1 MAVRDAKL
9 RRRSSLFVGRGI
21 AEPPAPDS
29 HEKASAS
36 MRPFKYAIRSTL
48 HRLGYD
54 LVKVGKAEATAS
66 GATVVSAGA
75 ASRRRGRYAPLAAE
89 LTQLRQELDLCR
101 LLRDIHRQDAVEI
114 EELYRAYLFNELPR
128 RAGRGRDLSDLIGT
142 TVSEAVYIVKYL
154 HDSLR
159 VPGDVCE
166 FGVAQGAT
174 SKLLAAEIMS
184 LSDRKLWL
192 FDSFE
197 GLPAPTKE
205 DRLIDDIF
213 KLGAMDKYQGM
224 MASPESQVLD
234 TLASIDFPRERVK
247 IKRGWVRDAI
257 KTADLPTQIAFAY
270 VDFDFYEPI
279 KDALEFIDRHM
290 PPGGQIVV
298 DDYGYFSEGAQLAVD
313 RFIASADK
321 RFIFNLPVSFAG
333 HFCMLSKVA

>member
-1 MAVRDAKL
+1 
-9 RRRSSLFVGRGI
+9 
-21 AEPPAPDS
+21 
-29 HEKASAS
+29 
-36 MRPFKYAIRSTL
+36 MRPFKYAILSAL

-54 LVKVGKAEATAS
+54 LVKVGKTDATAS
-66 GATVVSAGA
+66 GAPALSARTASPRGA
-75 ASRRRGRYAPLAAE
+75 RYVAPATE
-89 LTQLRQELDLCR
+89 LMQLRQELDLCR
-101 LLRDIHRQDAVEI
+101 ILRDIHRQDAVEI
-114 EELYRAYLFNELPR
+114 EELYRAYLFDQLPR

-142 TVSEAVYIVKYL
+142 TVSEAIYIVKYL
-154 HDSLR
+154 HDGLR
-159 VPGDVCE
+159 VSGDVCE

-197 GLPAPTKE
+197 GLPAPSKE

-213 KLGAMDKYQGM
+213 KLGTMDKYQGT

-234 TLASIDFPRERVK
+234 KLASIDFPRERVK
-247 IKRGWVRDAI
+247 IKRGWVRDVI
-257 KTADLPTQIAFAY
+257 KTEDLPTQIAFAY
-270 VDFDFYEPI
+270 VDFDLYEPI
-279 KDALEFIDRHM
+279 KDALEFIDPHM

-313 RFIASADK
+313 RFLASANK
-321 RFIFNLPVSFAG
+321 RFIFNLPLSFAG